1 MKILALALMEMSN
14 CPYAHRN
21 AGDTERRYHPR
32 YFKTGNCIY
41 ETTEIGAC
49 VKNGLHCAFA
59 HGPDDLRLPVYDIRE
74 VQDATSSKVT
84 VNLPASLEKERVLSE
99 DPTWNDMLHVMARY
113 KTESCRKPPRMCR
126 QGYSCP
132 YYHNGKDKRRMPD
145 RCYYRSTPCPVV
157 RPADEWLDSSLC
169 EAGDSCTY
177 CHTRTEQQ
185 FHPEIYKSTKCN
197 DVLSSGYCPRG
208 PFCAFAHSDSEMT
221 LGRNFIQSAATQQ
234 QAGLPPSSSSR
245 QQNASPVSSSTSAS
259 SSGIFSPAI
268 RPLQC
273 PSRVSPASAAAVP
286 PVGGLY
292 ATQTYPSSKPSLP
305 FPPSQLTIC
314 LFDHFH
320 PHQNAST
327 SRFASLRSL
336 KLRMRHRSGGTEGL
350 GVTASPFD
358 QSESTPPP
366 LSLSQPSV
374 ISAFPI
380 FSPAGFGR
388 SGFVG
393 QQTSMLSSSST
404 TTTATTKSPPFASTT
419 DPIQPRTTAA
429 QQSRKKLP
437 ADTSKFSRMRL
448 ESAGALLENY
458 ARGLAVTTPT
468 TTQQQQQLLQSQLL
482 QSQQRSTGRCLT
494 KVQPRQ
500 PAQSPTVAST
510 PTTSAPKTPTSAFQS
525 APWWFADPPQQSRSV
540 EAEQHNL
547 DNEYLN
553 SLITDELR
561 TQLTINTSTEDL
573 HHHQFFK
580 LNGLQSLTQS
590 PLSCLLRQMQL
601 STQVAPTNVTTKRGS
616 GLFDDNPMGGVI
628 SSPLSSPPGVTLP
641 SGTTTSAAPL
651 TTSSVIDQPLVGCQ
665 SAPVC
670 IPTNG
675 NRVCGG
681 GIFDLPCRLLVLLY
695 FLKPKSITRRA
706 VIVLRDVCCTITTT
720 ATTCSLVTMSVAFSC
735 GCCRNRGGQDSAFNS
750 GGTPTVVCEFGA
762 VGSTSL
768 QSGTS
773 EGQDSAL
780 ALSEAKDDEPLSG
793 AFGSGSGGGG
803 SSSTGLGS
811 MVRGCKIFT
820 ETFPTHYLSVFFYG

>member
-1 MKILALALMEMSN
+1 
-14 CPYAHRN
+14 
-21 AGDTERRYHPR
+21 
-32 YFKTGNCIY
+32 
-41 ETTEIGAC
+41 
-49 VKNGLHCAFA
+49 
-59 HGPDDLRLPVYDIRE
+59 
-74 VQDATSSKVT
+74 
-84 VNLPASLEKERVLSE
+84 
-99 DPTWNDMLHVMARY
+99 MLHVMARY

-292 ATQTYPSSKPSLP
+292 ATQTYPSS
-305 FPPSQLTIC
+305 
-314 LFDHFH
+314 
-320 PHQNAST
+320 
-327 SRFASLRSL
+327 SL

-681 GIFDLPCRLLVLLY
+681 GIFDLPC
-695 FLKPKSITRRA
+695 
-706 VIVLRDVCCTITTT
+706 
-720 ATTCSLVTMSVAFSC
+720 SC

-803 SSSTGLGS
+803 SSSTGLG
-811 MVRGCKIFT
+811 
-820 ETFPTHYLSVFFYG
+820 